1 MLRFL
6 LCLPLRSLNV
16 RAAELDAAH
25 AALLAA
31 CSLDAAL
38 EQAVTVQQCEEEGG
52 TKVQEIC

>member
-6 LCLPLRSLNV
+6 LCLPLRSLYV

-38 EQAVTVQQCEEEGG
+38 EQAVTVQQCEEEGD
-52 TKVQEIC
+52 TKVQ